1 MVVVRSRTVSIR
13 HRRRNVGGE
22 LGQQRFYV
30 LDRVDDVGA
39 RLLVDREQ
47 DRLGVVVIGSGE
59 TVGSGGDGA
68 TDVAYP
74 HRGAI
79 AIGDDDVVER
89 FGLDDLVVGLDGQAG
104 ARSRERALGRI
115 GRRIDECAADFL
127 QRQAAGGELCRID
140 LDPDRRAL
148 LAAERDQGDARHL
161 GNLLGEEAV
170 GIFVDDGDRQG
181 VRAGRQDQNRRIGR
195 IELLVG
201 RWRGHGLRQG
211 LARCRDRRLHVL
223 GGEIDVAIE
232 AELYR
237 DRCGAERAERGHLR
251 DAGDLADLAFQRR
264 RDRGWP
270 WSRRLRPQ
278 ASPSPARSGSRPA
291 AAARPAGTGMR
302 RGRGTPA
309 RPPSAMSPPAAG

>member
-1 MVVVRSRTVSIR
+1 M
-13 HRRRNVGGE
+13 
-22 LGQQRFYV
+22 
-30 LDRVDDVGA
+30 
-39 RLLVDREQ
+39 
-47 DRLGVVVIGSGE
+47 IGSGE

-89 FGLDDLVVGLDGQAG
+89 FGFDDLVVGLDGQAR

-127 QRQAAGGELCRID
+127 QGQATRGELCRID
-140 LDPDRRAL
+140 LDTDRRAL
-148 LAAERDQGDARHL
+148 LAAERNQGDARHL

-170 GIFVDDGDRQG
+170 GIFVDNGDRQG

-201 RWRGHGLRQG
+201 RRRGHALRQG

-264 RDRGWP
+264 RDRGGHGLGARTCQRRRNEHGREVDLRQRRDRQERKCREAEECQCTHHQRRRHRTPDEGLGEVHLTFPDAVGGGSDAVTTGAFACSLYWP
-270 WSRRLRPQ
+270 P
-278 ASPSPARSGSRPA
+278 
-291 AAARPAGTGMR
+291 
-302 RGRGTPA
+302 
-309 RPPSAMSPPAAG
+309 